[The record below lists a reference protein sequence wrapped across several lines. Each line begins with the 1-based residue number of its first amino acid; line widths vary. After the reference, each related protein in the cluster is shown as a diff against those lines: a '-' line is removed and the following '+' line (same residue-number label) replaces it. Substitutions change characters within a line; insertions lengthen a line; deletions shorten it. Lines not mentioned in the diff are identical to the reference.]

1 MRTMVVTLS
10 VQTEIEYDQMD
21 TDSYEEKLNE
31 LVNELEDMNLSVSVE
46 SETDSEDEEAE
57 FEDDDE
63 EDE

>member
-1 MRTMVVTLS
+1 MVVTLS
-10 VQTEIEYDQMD
+10 VQTEIEYDPMD